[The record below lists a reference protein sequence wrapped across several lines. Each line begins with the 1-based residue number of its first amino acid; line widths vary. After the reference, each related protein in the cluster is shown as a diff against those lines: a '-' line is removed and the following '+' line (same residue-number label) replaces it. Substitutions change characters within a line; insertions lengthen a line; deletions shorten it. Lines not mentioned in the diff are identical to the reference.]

1 MPRPSS
7 RELILDA
14 YEGLLTAYGPA
25 AVTLEA
31 VARRAGVSKGGLLYH
46 FGSKEALR
54 DALLDRLE
62 QRNEEELRTAREAEP
77 DVVTYY
83 LQTSLTDVTE
93 QNPYHHTQMAVIR
106 LAMDE
111 PAARATLSR
120 TTDTWRALL
129 AEETGD
135 ELTARLVTALGDGLY
150 LHAVLDI
157 DERSLLD
164 SWTEVLNR
172 LSQARS

>member
-7 RELILDA
+7 RELVLDA
-14 YEGLLTAYGPA
+14 YEDLLTKYGPA
-25 AVTLEA
+25 TVTLEA
-31 VARRAGVSKGGLLYH
+31 VARQAGVSKGGLLYH

-62 QRNEEELRTAREAEP
+62 QRNEEDLHRARESEL
-77 DVVTYY
+77 DVATYY
-83 LQTSLTDVTE
+83 LQTSLSDVSE
-93 QNPYHHTQMAVIR
+93 ESALHHTLMAVIR

-120 TTDTWRALL
+120 TTDTWRTLL
-129 AEETGD
+129 TEATGD
-135 ELTARLVTALGDGLY
+135 ELTARLLTALGDGLY

-172 LSQARS
+172 LGQTRS